1 MKFYAPAHEGLY
13 YPRPYPHS
21 PKHTREELL
30 ASYPSSSSSSGSPRA
45 HHQTYT
51 SMRRSR
57 TVGGSPYAP
66 EYDYDCDFD
75 RECDCDPSDA
85 DPCVRLPHTYA
96 WVLEQ
101 QIADMV
107 QQNEDTVRW
116 VHEQRARDTSLRE
129 HAALRLLAGRRGSH
143 SHSHSHSHTALDAR
157 VVAAAAWVESAER
170 ERRWKRWEREAE
182 FTVTIQDELRRLQAH
197 RRDAERH
204 RAAYERRKRAEEE
217 KERMRRERE
226 REREREAGRKRRQEV
241 EREAG
246 RRYQAR
252 WGELLS
258 SEGTLGF
265 RDIPWPVFSQPKAF
279 GDLSPAKVAM
289 FVLSPLHPG
298 ETKREKVRNALRR
311 WHPDR
316 FGRLAGR
323 IEETEKEAI
332 EEGVGIVARCLNDL
346 LERESQ

>member
-1 MKFYAPAHEGLY
+1 MFYAPAHEGIY
-13 YPRPYPHS
+13 YPRHYAHS
-21 PKHTREELL
+21 SKHTREELL
-30 ASYPSSSSSSGSPRA
+30 ASYPSSSSSGGSPRA
-45 HHQTYT
+45 HQSYS

-57 TVGGSPYAP
+57 TVGGTPYAP
-66 EYDYDCDFD
+66 EYDY
-75 RECDCDPSDA
+75 DCDPSDA

-101 QIADMV
+101 QIADMLK
-107 QQNEDTVRW
+107 QNEETVRW
-116 VHEQRARDTSLRE
+116 VHQQQARDTSLRE
-129 HAALRLLAGRRGSH
+129 HVALRLLAGRRSSH
-143 SHSHSHSHTALDAR
+143 AALDAR
-157 VVAAAAWVESAER
+157 ARAAATWVESTER
-170 ERRWKRWEREAE
+170 DLERRWKRWESEAE
-182 FTVTIQDELRRLQAH
+182 FTIQDELRRLQAH

-204 RAAYERRKRAEEE
+204 RVAYERKRRVEEE

-226 REREREAGRKRRQEV
+226 REAARARRQEREKER

-265 RDIPWPVFSQPKAF
+265 RDIPWPTFAQPTALE
-279 GDLSPAKVAM
+279 DLSPAKVAM

-298 ETKREKVRNALRR
+298 ETRREKVRNALRR

-316 FGRLAGR
+316 FGRLASR
-323 IEETEKEAI
+323 IEEGEKEAI